1 MIYLKKQTL
10 AQRINIIRAGVMGSN
25 DGILSV
31 AGIVI
36 GVAGATSNTFS
47 IFISGIAGMIAG
59 TVSMAMG
66 EYVSVNSESDSQ
78 KNAVAQQKKALRNNY
93 DDEFNFVKQKYIQSG
108 ISDELATQATREMM
122 NQDALVTTV
131 REKYGFNVNQFT
143 SAYAAAVASM
153 LSFPTGSILPLAAI
167 SLFPP
172 HIKIIAT
179 FIAVIIALSITGY
192 SAAILSNANR
202 FKSAMRNVISGM
214 LTMIVTYLIGLLV
227 GMLA

>member
-1 MIYLKKQTL
+1 MKKQTL

-78 KNAVAQQKKALRNNY
+78 KNAVEKQKVALRDNY
-93 DDEFNFVKQKYIQSG
+93 QTEFNIVKEKYMNSG
-108 ISDELATQATREMM
+108 ISDKLATKATTEMM
-122 NQDALVTTV
+122 NKDALVTTV

-143 SAYAAAVASM
+143 SPYAAAIASM
-153 LSFPTGSILPLAAI
+153 ISFPTGSILPLVAI
-167 SLFPP
+167 SLFPAN
-172 HIKIIAT
+172 IKVVAT
-179 FIAVIIALSITGY
+179 FIAVLIALSLTGY
-192 SAAILSNANR
+192 AAAMLSNANR
-202 FKSAMRNVISGM
+202 LKSTLRNVASGM
-214 LTMIVTYLIGLLV
+214 LTMLVTYLIGLLV
-227 GMLA
+227 GSLA

>member
-1 MIYLKKQTL
+1 MKKQTL

-78 KNAVAQQKKALRNNY
+78 KNAVEKQKVALRDNY
-93 DDEFNFVKQKYIQSG
+93 QTEFNIVKEKYMNSG
-108 ISDELATQATREMM
+108 ISDELATKATTEMM
-122 NQDALVTTV
+122 NKDALVTTV

-143 SAYAAAVASM
+143 SPYAAAIASM
-153 LSFPTGSILPLAAI
+153 ISFPTGSILPLVAI
-167 SLFPP
+167 SLFPAN
-172 HIKIIAT
+172 IKVVAT
-179 FIAVIIALSITGY
+179 FIAVLIALSLTGY
-192 SAAILSNANR
+192 AAAMLSNANR
-202 FKSAMRNVISGM
+202 LKSTLRNVASGM
-214 LTMIVTYLIGLLV
+214 LTMLVTYLIGLLV
-227 GMLA
+227 GSLA

>member
-1 MIYLKKQTL
+1 MKKQTL

-78 KNAVAQQKKALRNNY
+78 KNAVEKQKVALRDNY
-93 DDEFNFVKQKYIQSG
+93 QTEFNIVKEKYMNSG
-108 ISDELATQATREMM
+108 ISDELANKATTEMM
-122 NQDALVTTV
+122 NKDALVTTV

-143 SAYAAAVASM
+143 SPYAAAIASM
-153 LSFPTGSILPLAAI
+153 ISFPTGSILPLVAI
-167 SLFPP
+167 SLFPAN
-172 HIKIIAT
+172 IKVVAT
-179 FIAVIIALSITGY
+179 FIAVLIALSLTGY
-192 SAAILSNANR
+192 AAAMLSNANR
-202 FKSAMRNVISGM
+202 LKSTLRNIASGM
-214 LTMIVTYLIGLLV
+214 LTMLVTYLIGLLV
-227 GMLA
+227 GSLA

>member
-1 MIYLKKQTL
+1 MEKQTL

-78 KNAVAQQKKALRNNY
+78 KNAVEKQKVALRDNY
-93 DDEFNFVKQKYIQSG
+93 QTEFNIVKEKYMSSG
-108 ISDELATQATREMM
+108 ISEELATKATTEMM
-122 NQDALVTTV
+122 NKDALVTTV

-143 SAYAAAVASM
+143 SPYAAAIASM
-153 LSFPTGSILPLAAI
+153 ISFPTGSILPLVAI
-167 SLFPP
+167 SLFPAN
-172 HIKIIAT
+172 IKVIAT
-179 FIAVIIALSITGY
+179 FIAVLIALSLTGY
-192 SAAILSNANR
+192 AAAMLSNANR
-202 FKSAMRNVISGM
+202 LKSTLRNVASGM
-214 LTMIVTYLIGLLV
+214 LTMLVTYLIGLLV
-227 GMLA
+227 GSLA

>member
-1 MIYLKKQTL
+1 MKKQTL

-78 KNAVAQQKKALRNNY
+78 KNAVERQKVALRDNY
-93 DDEFNFVKQKYIQSG
+93 QTEFNIVKEKYMNSG
-108 ISDELATQATREMM
+108 ISDELATKATTEMM
-122 NQDALVTTV
+122 NNDALVTTV

-143 SAYAAAVASM
+143 SPYAAAIASM
-153 LSFPTGSILPLAAI
+153 VSFPTGSILPLVAI
-167 SLFPP
+167 SLFPAN
-172 HIKIIAT
+172 IKVVAT
-179 FIAVIIALSITGY
+179 FIAVLIALSLTGY
-192 SAAILSNANR
+192 AAAMLSNANR
-202 FKSAMRNVISGM
+202 LKSTLRNVASGM
-214 LTMIVTYLIGLLV
+214 LTMLVTYLIGLLV
-227 GMLA
+227 GSLA

>member
-1 MIYLKKQTL
+1 MKKQTL

-36 GVAGATSNTFS
+36 GVAGATNNTFS

-78 KNAVAQQKKALRNNY
+78 KNAVEKQKVALRDNY
-93 DDEFNFVKQKYIQSG
+93 QTEFNIVKEKYMNSG
-108 ISDELATQATREMM
+108 ISDELANKATTEMM
-122 NQDALVTTV
+122 NKDALVTTV

-143 SAYAAAVASM
+143 SPYAAAIASM
-153 LSFPTGSILPLAAI
+153 ISFPTGSILPLVAI
-167 SLFPP
+167 SLFPAN
-172 HIKIIAT
+172 IKVVAT
-179 FIAVIIALSITGY
+179 FIAVLIALSMTGY
-192 SAAILSNANR
+192 AAAMLSNANR
-202 FKSAMRNVISGM
+202 LKSTLRNVASGM
-214 LTMIVTYLIGLLV
+214 LTMLVTYLIGLLV
-227 GMLA
+227 GSLA

>member
-1 MIYLKKQTL
+1 MKKQTL

-78 KNAVAQQKKALRNNY
+78 KNAVEKQKVALRDNY
-93 DDEFNFVKQKYIQSG
+93 QTEFNIVKEKYMNSG
-108 ISDELATQATREMM
+108 ISDELANKATTEMM
-122 NQDALVTTV
+122 NKDALVTTV

-143 SAYAAAVASM
+143 SPYAAAIASM
-153 LSFPTGSILPLAAI
+153 ISFPTGSILPLVAI
-167 SLFPP
+167 SLFPAN
-172 HIKIIAT
+172 IKVVAT
-179 FIAVIIALSITGY
+179 FIAVLIALSMTGY
-192 SAAILSNANR
+192 AAAMLSNANR
-202 FKSAMRNVISGM
+202 LKSTLRNVASGM
-214 LTMIVTYLIGLLV
+214 LTMLVTYLIGLLV
-227 GMLA
+227 GSLA

>member
-1 MIYLKKQTL
+1 MEKQTL

-78 KNAVAQQKKALRNNY
+78 KNAVERQRKALHDNY
-93 DDEFNFVKQKYIQSG
+93 DSEFNIVKQKYINSG
-108 ISDELATQATREMM
+108 ISDELATKATSEMM
-122 NQDALVTTV
+122 DQDALVTTV

-143 SAYAAAVASM
+143 SPYAAAIASM
-153 LSFPTGSILPLAAI
+153 ISFPTGSILPLVAI
-167 SLFPP
+167 SLFPTN
-172 HIKIIAT
+172 IKVIAT
-179 FIAVIIALSITGY
+179 FIAVLIALSITGY
-192 SAAILSNANR
+192 TAAMLSNANR
-202 FKSAMRNVISGM
+202 FKATIRNVASGM
-214 LTMIVTYLIGLLV
+214 LTMLVTYLIGLLV
-227 GMLA
+227 GSLA

>member
-1 MIYLKKQTL
+1 MKKQTL

-78 KNAVAQQKKALRNNY
+78 KNAVERQKVALRDNY
-93 DDEFNFVKQKYIQSG
+93 QTEFNIVKEKYISSG
-108 ISDELATQATREMM
+108 ISDELATKATTEMM
-122 NQDALVTTV
+122 NKDALVTTV

-143 SAYAAAVASM
+143 SPYAAAIASM
-153 LSFPTGSILPLAAI
+153 VSFPTGSILPLVAI
-167 SLFPP
+167 SLFPAN
-172 HIKIIAT
+172 IKVVAT
-179 FIAVIIALSITGY
+179 FIAVLIALSITGY
-192 SAAILSNANR
+192 AAAMLSNANR
-202 FKSAMRNVISGM
+202 FKSTIRNVTSGM
-214 LTMIVTYLIGLLV
+214 LTMLVTYLIGLLV
-227 GMLA
+227 GSLA

>member
-1 MIYLKKQTL
+1 MEKQTL

-78 KNAVAQQKKALRNNY
+78 KNAVEKQKVALRDNY
-93 DDEFNFVKQKYIQSG
+93 QTEFNIVKEKYMSSG
-108 ISDELATQATREMM
+108 ISDELATKATTEMM
-122 NQDALVTTV
+122 NKDALVTTV

-143 SAYAAAVASM
+143 SPYAAAIASM
-153 LSFPTGSILPLAAI
+153 ISFPTGSILPLVAI
-167 SLFPP
+167 SLFPAN
-172 HIKIIAT
+172 IKVIST
-179 FIAVIIALSITGY
+179 FIAVLIALSLTGY
-192 SAAILSNANR
+192 AAAMLSNANR
-202 FKSAMRNVISGM
+202 LKSTLRNVASGM
-214 LTMIVTYLIGLLV
+214 LTMLVTYLIGLLV
-227 GMLA
+227 GSLA

>member
-1 MIYLKKQTL
+1 MKKQTL

-78 KNAVAQQKKALRNNY
+78 KNAVEKQKDALKNNY
-93 DDEFNFVKQKYIQSG
+93 ETEFNIVKEKYISSG
-108 ISDELATQATREMM
+108 ISDELATKATTEMM
-122 NQDALVTTV
+122 NKDALVTTV

-143 SAYAAAVASM
+143 SPYAAAIASM
-153 LSFPTGSILPLAAI
+153 ISFPTGSILPLVAI
-167 SLFPP
+167 SLFPAK
-172 HIKIIAT
+172 IKIIAT
-179 FIAVIIALSITGY
+179 FIAVLIALSLTGY
-192 SAAILSNANR
+192 SAAMLSNADR
-202 FKSAMRNVISGM
+202 FKSTIRNVASGM
-214 LTMIVTYLIGLLV
+214 LTMLVTYLIGLLV
-227 GMLA
+227 GSLA

>member
-1 MIYLKKQTL
+1 MKKQTL

-78 KNAVAQQKKALRNNY
+78 KNAVEKQKVALKDNY
-93 DDEFNFVKQKYIQSG
+93 QTEFNIVKEKYMNSG
-108 ISDELATQATREMM
+108 ISDELATKATTEMM
-122 NQDALVTTV
+122 NKDALVTTV

-143 SAYAAAVASM
+143 SPYAAAIASM
-153 LSFPTGSILPLAAI
+153 ISFPTGSILPLVAI
-167 SLFPP
+167 SLFPAN
-172 HIKIIAT
+172 IKVVAT
-179 FIAVIIALSITGY
+179 FIAVLIALSLTGY
-192 SAAILSNANR
+192 AAAMLSNANR
-202 FKSAMRNVISGM
+202 LKSTLRNVASGM
-214 LTMIVTYLIGLLV
+214 LTMLVTYLIGLLV
-227 GMLA
+227 GSLA

>member
-1 MIYLKKQTL
+1 MKKQTL

-78 KNAVAQQKKALRNNY
+78 KNAVEKQKVALRDNY
-93 DDEFNFVKQKYIQSG
+93 QTEFNIVKEKYMNSG
-108 ISDELATQATREMM
+108 ISDDLATKATTEMM
-122 NQDALVTTV
+122 NKDALVTTV

-143 SAYAAAVASM
+143 SPYAAAIASM
-153 LSFPTGSILPLAAI
+153 ISFPTGSILPLVAI
-167 SLFPP
+167 SLFPAN
-172 HIKIIAT
+172 IKVVAT
-179 FIAVIIALSITGY
+179 FIAVLIALSLTGY
-192 SAAILSNANR
+192 AAAMLSNANR
-202 FKSAMRNVISGM
+202 LKSTLRNVASGM
-214 LTMIVTYLIGLLV
+214 LTMLVTYLIGLLV
-227 GMLA
+227 GSLA

>member
-1 MIYLKKQTL
+1 MKKQTL

-78 KNAVAQQKKALRNNY
+78 KNAVERQKVALRDNY
-93 DDEFNFVKQKYIQSG
+93 DSEFKIVKEKYMNSG
-108 ISDELATQATREMM
+108 ISDELATKATTEMM
-122 NQDALVTTV
+122 NKDALVTTV

-143 SAYAAAVASM
+143 SPYAAAIASM
-153 LSFPTGSILPLAAI
+153 ISFPTGSILPLVAI
-167 SLFPP
+167 SLFPAN
-172 HIKIIAT
+172 IKVVAT
-179 FIAVIIALSITGY
+179 FIAVLIALSLTGY
-192 SAAILSNANR
+192 AAAMLSNANR
-202 FKSAMRNVISGM
+202 FKSTLRNVASGM
-214 LTMIVTYLIGLLV
+214 LTMLVTYLIGLLV
-227 GMLA
+227 GSLA

>member
-1 MIYLKKQTL
+1 MKKKTL

-78 KNAVAQQKKALRNNY
+78 KNAVEKQKVALRDNY
-93 DDEFNFVKQKYIQSG
+93 QTEFNIVKEKYMNTG
-108 ISDELATQATREMM
+108 ISDELATKATTEMM
-122 NQDALVTTV
+122 NKDALVTTV

-143 SAYAAAVASM
+143 SPYAAAIASM
-153 LSFPTGSILPLAAI
+153 ISFPTGSILPLVAI
-167 SLFPP
+167 SLFPAN
-172 HIKIIAT
+172 INVVAT
-179 FIAVIIALSITGY
+179 FIAVLIALSLTGY
-192 SAAILSNANR
+192 AAAKLSNANR
-202 FKSAMRNVISGM
+202 LKSTLRNVASGM
-214 LTMIVTYLIGLLV
+214 LTMLVTYLIGLLV
-227 GMLA
+227 GSLA

>member
-1 MIYLKKQTL
+1 MKKQTL

-78 KNAVAQQKKALRNNY
+78 KNAVEKQKVALKDNY
-93 DDEFNFVKQKYIQSG
+93 DNEFNIVKGKYMNSG
-108 ISDELATQATREMM
+108 ISEELATKATTEMM
-122 NQDALVTTV
+122 NKDALVTTV

-143 SAYAAAVASM
+143 SPYAAAISSM
-153 LSFPTGSILPLAAI
+153 ISFPTGSILPLVAI
-167 SLFPP
+167 SLFPAN
-172 HIKIIAT
+172 IKVVAT
-179 FIAVIIALSITGY
+179 FIAVLIALSLTGY
-192 SAAILSNANR
+192 AAAMLSNANR
-202 FKSAMRNVISGM
+202 LKSTLRNVASGM
-214 LTMIVTYLIGLLV
+214 LTMLVTYLIGLLV
-227 GMLA
+227 GSLA

>member
-143 SAYAAAVASM
+143 NAYAAAVASM

-172 HIKIIAT
+172 HVKIIAT

>member
-1 MIYLKKQTL
+1 MKKQTL

-78 KNAVAQQKKALRNNY
+78 KNAVEKQKVALRDNY
-93 DDEFNFVKQKYIQSG
+93 QTEFNIVKEKYMNTG
-108 ISDELATQATREMM
+108 ISDELATKATTEMM
-122 NQDALVTTV
+122 NKDALVTTV

-143 SAYAAAVASM
+143 SPYAAAIASM
-153 LSFPTGSILPLAAI
+153 ISFPTGSILPLVAI
-167 SLFPP
+167 SLFPAN
-172 HIKIIAT
+172 INVVAT
-179 FIAVIIALSITGY
+179 FIAVLIALSLTGY
-192 SAAILSNANR
+192 AAAKLSNANR
-202 FKSAMRNVISGM
+202 LKSTLRNVASGM
-214 LTMIVTYLIGLLV
+214 LTMLVTYLIGLLV
-227 GMLA
+227 GSLA

>member
-1 MIYLKKQTL
+1 MKKQTL

-36 GVAGATSNTFS
+36 GVDGATSNTFS

-78 KNAVAQQKKALRNNY
+78 KNAVEKQKVALKDNY
-93 DDEFNFVKQKYIQSG
+93 DNEFNIVKKKYMNSG
-108 ISDELATQATREMM
+108 ISDELATKATTEMM
-122 NQDALVTTV
+122 NKDALVTTV

-143 SAYAAAVASM
+143 SPYAAAIASM
-153 LSFPTGSILPLAAI
+153 ISFPTGSILPLVAI
-167 SLFPP
+167 SLFPAN
-172 HIKIIAT
+172 IKVVAT
-179 FIAVIIALSITGY
+179 FIAVLIALSLTGY
-192 SAAILSNANR
+192 AAAMLSNANR
-202 FKSAMRNVISGM
+202 LKSTLRNVASGM
-214 LTMIVTYLIGLLV
+214 LTMLVTYLIGLLV
-227 GMLA
+227 GSLA

>member
-1 MIYLKKQTL
+1 MKKQTL

-78 KNAVAQQKKALRNNY
+78 KNAVEKQKVALRDNY
-93 DDEFNFVKQKYIQSG
+93 QTEFNIVKEKYMNSG
-108 ISDELATQATREMM
+108 ISDELATKAATEMM
-122 NQDALVTTV
+122 NKDALVTTV

-143 SAYAAAVASM
+143 SPYAAAIASM
-153 LSFPTGSILPLAAI
+153 ISFPTGSILPLVAI
-167 SLFPP
+167 SLFPAN
-172 HIKIIAT
+172 IKVVAT
-179 FIAVIIALSITGY
+179 FIAVLIALSLTGY
-192 SAAILSNANR
+192 AAAMLSNANR
-202 FKSAMRNVISGM
+202 LKSTLRNVASGM
-214 LTMIVTYLIGLLV
+214 LTMLVTYLIGLLV
-227 GMLA
+227 GSLA

>member
-1 MIYLKKQTL
+1 MKKQTL
-10 AQRINIIRAGVMGSN
+10 AQKINIIRAGVMGSN

-78 KNAVAQQKKALRNNY
+78 KKAVENQEYLLANNY
-93 DDEFNFVKQKYIQSG
+93 DEEFELVQQKYINSG
-108 ISDELATQATREMM
+108 ISSELAHKATNEMM
-122 NQDALVTTV
+122 NKDALVTTV

-143 SAYAAAVASM
+143 SPYAAAIASM
-153 LSFPTGSILPLAAI
+153 VSFPTGAILPLVAI
-167 SLFPP
+167 TLFPAK
-172 HIKIIAT
+172 IKVIAT

-192 SAAILSNANR
+192 AAATLSNANKT
-202 FKSAMRNVISGM
+202 KSTIRNIASGVI
-214 LTMIVTYLIGLLV
+214 TMIVTYLIGLLV
-227 GMLA
+227 GSLA

>member
-1 MIYLKKQTL
+1 MKKQTL

-78 KNAVAQQKKALRNNY
+78 KNAVEKQKVALRDNY
-93 DDEFNFVKQKYIQSG
+93 QTEFNIVKEKYMSSG
-108 ISDELATQATREMM
+108 ISDELATKATTEMM
-122 NQDALVTTV
+122 NKDALVTTV

-143 SAYAAAVASM
+143 SPYAAAIASM
-153 LSFPTGSILPLAAI
+153 ISFPTGSILPLVAI
-167 SLFPP
+167 SLFPAN
-172 HIKIIAT
+172 IKVVAT
-179 FIAVIIALSITGY
+179 FIAVLIALSLTGY
-192 SAAILSNANR
+192 TAAMLSNANR
-202 FKSAMRNVISGM
+202 LKSTLRNVASGM
-214 LTMIVTYLIGLLV
+214 LTMLVTYLIGLLV
-227 GMLA
+227 GSLA

>member
-1 MIYLKKQTL
+1 MKKQTL

-78 KNAVAQQKKALRNNY
+78 KNAVEKQKIALKDNY
-93 DDEFNFVKQKYIQSG
+93 DNEFNIVKKKYMNSG
-108 ISDELATQATREMM
+108 ISDELATKATTEMM
-122 NQDALVTTV
+122 NKDALVTTV

-143 SAYAAAVASM
+143 SPYAAAIASM
-153 LSFPTGSILPLAAI
+153 ISFPTGSILPLVAI
-167 SLFPP
+167 SLFPAN
-172 HIKIIAT
+172 IKVVAT
-179 FIAVIIALSITGY
+179 FIAVLIALSLTGY
-192 SAAILSNANR
+192 AAAMLSNANR
-202 FKSAMRNVISGM
+202 LKSTLRNVASGM
-214 LTMIVTYLIGLLV
+214 LTMLVTYLIGLLV
-227 GMLA
+227 GSLA

>member
-1 MIYLKKQTL
+1 MKKQTL

-36 GVAGATSNTFS
+36 GVAGATNNTFS

-78 KNAVAQQKKALRNNY
+78 KNAVEKQKVALRDNY
-93 DDEFNFVKQKYIQSG
+93 QTEFNIVKEKYMNSG
-108 ISDELATQATREMM
+108 ISDELATKATTEMM
-122 NQDALVTTV
+122 NKDALVTTV

-143 SAYAAAVASM
+143 SPYAAAIASM
-153 LSFPTGSILPLAAI
+153 ISFPTGSILPLVAI
-167 SLFPP
+167 SLFPAN
-172 HIKIIAT
+172 IKVVAT
-179 FIAVIIALSITGY
+179 FIAVLIALSLTGY
-192 SAAILSNANR
+192 AAAMLSNANR
-202 FKSAMRNVISGM
+202 LKSTLRNVASGM
-214 LTMIVTYLIGLLV
+214 LTMLVTYLIGLLV
-227 GMLA
+227 GSLA

>member
-1 MIYLKKQTL
+1 MKKQTL

-78 KNAVAQQKKALRNNY
+78 KNAVEKQKVALRDNY
-93 DDEFNFVKQKYIQSG
+93 QTEFNIVKEKYMNSG
-108 ISDELATQATREMM
+108 ISDELANKATTEMM
-122 NQDALVTTV
+122 NKDALVTTV

-143 SAYAAAVASM
+143 SPYAAAIASM
-153 LSFPTGSILPLAAI
+153 ISFPTGSILPLVAI
-167 SLFPP
+167 SLFPAN
-172 HIKIIAT
+172 IKVVAT
-179 FIAVIIALSITGY
+179 FIAVLIALSLTGY
-192 SAAILSNANR
+192 AAAMLSNANR
-202 FKSAMRNVISGM
+202 LKSTLRNVASGM
-214 LTMIVTYLIGLLV
+214 LTMLVTYLIGLLV
-227 GMLA
+227 GSLA

>member
-1 MIYLKKQTL
+1 MKKQTL

-78 KNAVAQQKKALRNNY
+78 KNAVERQKNALKNNY
-93 DDEFNFVKQKYIQSG
+93 ENEFNIVKEKYISSG
-108 ISDELATQATREMM
+108 ISDELATKATTEMM
-122 NQDALVTTV
+122 NKDALVTTV

-143 SAYAAAVASM
+143 SPYAAAIASM
-153 LSFPTGSILPLAAI
+153 ISFPTGSILPLVAI
-167 SLFPP
+167 SLFPAR
-172 HIKIIAT
+172 IKIIAT
-179 FIAVIIALSITGY
+179 FIAVLIALSLTGY
-192 SAAILSNANR
+192 SAAMLSNANR
-202 FKSAMRNVISGM
+202 FKSTIRNVASGM
-214 LTMIVTYLIGLLV
+214 LTMLVTYLIGLLV
-227 GMLA
+227 GSLA

>member
-1 MIYLKKQTL
+1 MKKQTL

-78 KNAVAQQKKALRNNY
+78 KNAVEKQKVALKDNY
-93 DDEFNFVKQKYIQSG
+93 DNEFNIVKKKYMNSG
-108 ISDELATQATREMM
+108 ISDELATKATTEMM
-122 NQDALVTTV
+122 NKDALVTTV

-143 SAYAAAVASM
+143 SPYAAAIASM
-153 LSFPTGSILPLAAI
+153 ISFPTGSILPLVAI
-167 SLFPP
+167 SLFPAN
-172 HIKIIAT
+172 IKVVAT
-179 FIAVIIALSITGY
+179 FIAVLIALSLTGY
-192 SAAILSNANR
+192 AAAMLSNVNR
-202 FKSAMRNVISGM
+202 LKSTLRNVASGM
-214 LTMIVTYLIGLLV
+214 LTMLVTYLIGLLV
-227 GMLA
+227 GNLA

>member
-1 MIYLKKQTL
+1 MEKQTL

-78 KNAVAQQKKALRNNY
+78 KNAVEKQKVALKDNY
-93 DDEFNFVKQKYIQSG
+93 DNEFNIVKKKYMNSG
-108 ISDELATQATREMM
+108 ISDELATKATTEMTEAIPIIM
-122 NQDALVTTV
+122 PSIVRKERILCAL
-131 REKYGFNVNQFT
+131 
-143 SAYAAAVASM
+143 
-153 LSFPTGSILPLAAI
+153 
-167 SLFPP
+167 
-172 HIKIIAT
+172 IA
-179 FIAVIIALSITGY
+179 
-192 SAAILSNANR
+192 
-202 FKSAMRNVISGM
+202 
-214 LTMIVTYLIGLLV
+214 
-227 GMLA
+227 

>member
-1 MIYLKKQTL
+1 MEKQTL

-78 KNAVAQQKKALRNNY
+78 KNAVEKQKVALRDNY
-93 DDEFNFVKQKYIQSG
+93 QTEFNIVKEKYMSSG
-108 ISDELATQATREMM
+108 ISDELATKATTEMM
-122 NQDALVTTV
+122 NKDALVTTV

-143 SAYAAAVASM
+143 SPYAAAIASM
-153 LSFPTGSILPLAAI
+153 ISFPTGSILPLVAI
-167 SLFPP
+167 SLFPAN
-172 HIKIIAT
+172 IKVIAT
-179 FIAVIIALSITGY
+179 FIAVLIALSLTGY
-192 SAAILSNANR
+192 AAAMLSNANR
-202 FKSAMRNVISGM
+202 LKSTLRNVASGM
-214 LTMIVTYLIGLLV
+214 LTMLVTYLIGLLV
-227 GMLA
+227 GSLA

>member
-1 MIYLKKQTL
+1 MKKQTL

-78 KNAVAQQKKALRNNY
+78 KNAVEKQKVALKENY
-93 DDEFNFVKQKYIQSG
+93 DNEFNIVKKKYMNSG
-108 ISDELATQATREMM
+108 ISDELATKATTEMM
-122 NQDALVTTV
+122 NKDALVTTV

-143 SAYAAAVASM
+143 SPYAAAIASM
-153 LSFPTGSILPLAAI
+153 ISFPTGSILPLVAI
-167 SLFPP
+167 SLFPAN
-172 HIKIIAT
+172 IKVVAT
-179 FIAVIIALSITGY
+179 FIAVLIALSLTGY
-192 SAAILSNANR
+192 AAAMLSNANR
-202 FKSAMRNVISGM
+202 LKSTLRNVASGM
-214 LTMIVTYLIGLLV
+214 LTMLVTYLIGLLV
-227 GMLA
+227 GSLA

>member
-1 MIYLKKQTL
+1 MKKQTL

-78 KNAVAQQKKALRNNY
+78 KNAVERQKVALRDNY
-93 DDEFNFVKQKYIQSG
+93 DSEFKIVKEKYMNSG
-108 ISDELATQATREMM
+108 ISDELATKATTEMM
-122 NQDALVTTV
+122 NKDALVTTV

-143 SAYAAAVASM
+143 SPYAAAIASM
-153 LSFPTGSILPLAAI
+153 ISFPTGSILPLVAI
-167 SLFPP
+167 SLFPAN
-172 HIKIIAT
+172 IKVVAT
-179 FIAVIIALSITGY
+179 FIAVLIALSLTGY
-192 SAAILSNANR
+192 TAAMLSNANR
-202 FKSAMRNVISGM
+202 LKSTLRNVASGM
-214 LTMIVTYLIGLLV
+214 LTMLVTYLIGLLV
-227 GMLA
+227 GSLA

>member
-1 MIYLKKQTL
+1 MKKQTL

-47 IFISGIAGMIAG
+47 ILISGIAGMIAG

-78 KNAVAQQKKALRNNY
+78 KNAVEKQKVALKDNY
-93 DDEFNFVKQKYIQSG
+93 DNEFNIVKKKYMNSG
-108 ISDELATQATREMM
+108 ISDELATKATTEMM
-122 NQDALVTTV
+122 NKDALVTTV

-143 SAYAAAVASM
+143 SPYAAAIASM
-153 LSFPTGSILPLAAI
+153 ISFPTGSILPLVAI
-167 SLFPP
+167 SLFPAN
-172 HIKIIAT
+172 IKVVAT
-179 FIAVIIALSITGY
+179 FIAVLIALSLTGY
-192 SAAILSNANR
+192 AAAMLSNANR
-202 FKSAMRNVISGM
+202 LKSTLRNVASGM
-214 LTMIVTYLIGLLV
+214 LTMLVTYLIGLLV
-227 GMLA
+227 GSLA

>member
-1 MIYLKKQTL
+1 MKKQTL

-36 GVAGATSNTFS
+36 GVAGATSNNFS

-78 KNAVAQQKKALRNNY
+78 KNAVEKQKVALRNSYNE
-93 DDEFNFVKQKYIQSG
+93 EFNIVKQKYINSG
-108 ISDELATQATREMM
+108 ISNDLATKATTEMM
-122 NQDALVTTV
+122 DKDALVTTV

-143 SAYAAAVASM
+143 SPYAAAIASM
-153 LSFPTGSILPLAAI
+153 ISFPTGSILPLIAI
-167 SLFPP
+167 SIFPAN
-172 HIKIIAT
+172 IKVIAT
-179 FIAVIIALSITGY
+179 FIAVLIALSITGY
-192 SAAILSNANR
+192 TAAMLSNANR
-202 FKSAMRNVISGM
+202 LKSTLRNIASGM
-214 LTMIVTYLIGLLV
+214 LTMLVTYLIGLLV
-227 GMLA
+227 GSLS

>member
-1 MIYLKKQTL
+1 MKKQTL

-78 KNAVAQQKKALRNNY
+78 KNAVEKQKVALRDNY
-93 DDEFNFVKQKYIQSG
+93 QAEFNIVKEKYMNSG
-108 ISDELATQATREMM
+108 ISDELATKATTEMM
-122 NQDALVTTV
+122 NKDALVTTV

-143 SAYAAAVASM
+143 SPYAAAIASM
-153 LSFPTGSILPLAAI
+153 ISFPTGSILPLVAI
-167 SLFPP
+167 SLFPAN
-172 HIKIIAT
+172 IKVVAT
-179 FIAVIIALSITGY
+179 FIAVLIALSLTGY
-192 SAAILSNANR
+192 AAAMLSNANR
-202 FKSAMRNVISGM
+202 LKSTLRNVASGM
-214 LTMIVTYLIGLLV
+214 LTMLVTYLIGLLV
-227 GMLA
+227 GSLA

>member
-1 MIYLKKQTL
+1 MKKQTL

-78 KNAVAQQKKALRNNY
+78 KNAVEKQKVALKDNY
-93 DDEFNFVKQKYIQSG
+93 QTEFNIVKEKYMNSG
-108 ISDELATQATREMM
+108 ISDELANKATTEMM
-122 NQDALVTTV
+122 NKDALVTTV

-143 SAYAAAVASM
+143 SPYAAAIASM
-153 LSFPTGSILPLAAI
+153 ISFPTGSILPLVAI
-167 SLFPP
+167 SLFPAN
-172 HIKIIAT
+172 IKVVAT
-179 FIAVIIALSITGY
+179 FIAVLIALSLTGY
-192 SAAILSNANR
+192 AAAMLSNANR
-202 FKSAMRNVISGM
+202 LKSTLRNVASGM
-214 LTMIVTYLIGLLV
+214 LTMLVTYLIGLLV
-227 GMLA
+227 GSLA

>member
-1 MIYLKKQTL
+1 MKKQTL

-78 KNAVAQQKKALRNNY
+78 KNAVEKQKVALKDNY
-93 DDEFNFVKQKYIQSG
+93 DKEFNIVKKKYMNSG
-108 ISDELATQATREMM
+108 ISDELATKATTEMM
-122 NQDALVTTV
+122 NKDALVTTV

-143 SAYAAAVASM
+143 SPYAAAIASM
-153 LSFPTGSILPLAAI
+153 ISFPTGSILPLVAI
-167 SLFPP
+167 SLFPAN
-172 HIKIIAT
+172 IKVVAT
-179 FIAVIIALSITGY
+179 FIAVLIALSLTGY
-192 SAAILSNANR
+192 AAAMLSNANR
-202 FKSAMRNVISGM
+202 LKSTLRNVASGM
-214 LTMIVTYLIGLLV
+214 LTMLVTYLIGLLV
-227 GMLA
+227 GSLA